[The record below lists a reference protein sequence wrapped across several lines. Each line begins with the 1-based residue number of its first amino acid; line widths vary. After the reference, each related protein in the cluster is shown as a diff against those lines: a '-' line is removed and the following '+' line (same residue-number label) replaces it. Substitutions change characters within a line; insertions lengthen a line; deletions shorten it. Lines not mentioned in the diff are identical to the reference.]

1 MTLASDFEQRME
13 SLIKFYGAV
22 DSTPSLPA
30 ASAPD
35 ESAAAAAAA
44 AAETTTTATEETAT
58 LEPSENR
65 TRVCREYQK
74 LMFKKKRK

>member
-22 DSTPSLPA
+22 DSTASLPVT
-30 ASAPD
+30 SPPNK
-35 ESAAAAAAA
+35 S
-44 AAETTTTATEETAT
+44 AAETTTTANEETAA

>member
-44 AAETTTTATEETAT
+44 AETTTTATEETAT